1 MLHDFYDTV
10 LVTMMIRLGS
20 YHRIHIWELFFQ
32 PFSRPDSSSRLRRQT
47 KKIALLDEVLD
58 LLQPAK
64 VLLLLLDVDVLGN
77 EDGEI
82 GVNTTLVEVGLE
94 ESLEVLV
101 ELGEG
106 RAGVHLLG

>member
-1 MLHDFYDTV
+1 
-10 LVTMMIRLGS
+10 MIHLGAH
-20 YHRIHIWELFFQ
+20 HRIHIWELFFQ
-32 PFSRPDSSSRLRRQT
+32 KMSRPDPSSKLRRQT
-47 KKIALLDEVLD
+47 KIIALLDKVLD

-82 GVNTTLVEVGLE
+82 GVNTTLIEVGLE

-101 ELGEG
+101 KLGEG
-106 RAGVHLLG
+106 RAGVHLLR

>member
-1 MLHDFYDTV
+1 MLHDFYGTV
-10 LVTMMIRLGS
+10 LVAVTIHLGMH
-20 YHRIHIWELFFQ
+20 HRIHIWELFFQ
-32 PFSRPDSSSRLRRQT
+32 PEFRLLKT
-47 KKIALLDEVLD
+47 SKADKGIALLDEVLD

-64 VLLLLLDVDVLGN
+64 VLLLLLDVDVLGD

-82 GVNTTLVEVGLE
+82 SVNTALVEVGLE
-94 ESLEVLV
+94 ESLEILV

>member
-1 MLHDFYDTV
+1 MLHDFYGTV
-10 LVTMMIRLGS
+10 LVTVMIHLGS
-20 YHRIHIWELFFQ
+20 HRRNHIWELFSQ
-32 PFSRPDSSSRLRRQT
+32 PTSRLLKT
-47 KKIALLDEVLD
+47 SKANTKIALLDEVLD

-101 ELGEG
+101 KLGEG

>member
-1 MLHDFYDTV
+1 MLHDFYGTV
-10 LVTMMIRLGS
+10 LVTVMTHLGTH
-20 YHRIHIWELFFQ
+20 HRIHIWELFFQ
-32 PFSRPDSSSRLRRQT
+32 PKFRLF
-47 KKIALLDEVLD
+47 KISKANKGIALLNEVLD

-64 VLLLLLDVDVLGN
+64 VLLLLLDVDVLGD

-82 GVNTTLVEVGLE
+82 SVNTALVEVGLK
-94 ESLEVLV
+94 ESLEILV

>member
-10 LVTMMIRLGS
+10 LATTMIHLES
-20 YHRIHIWELFFQ
+20 HHRTHIWELSFQ
-32 PFSRPDSSSRLRRQT
+32 KTSRLDSSSKPRKQIEI
-47 KKIALLDEVLD
+47 IALLDKVLD
-58 LLQPAK
+58 LLQPAE

-82 GVNTTLVEVGLE
+82 SVNTTLIEVGLE

-101 ELGEG
+101 KLGEG
-106 RAGVHLLG
+106 RAGVHLLR